1 MIEEKKIEWLT
12 EEICKEYLER
22 ARKLPMDDGSD
33 TGAWRN
39 LRKELQ
45 ERCNI
50 TETQAYNILRGRHI
64 RDYVLM
70 YGIKSGRI
78 PMPEKMK
85 EKLEKEKE
93 KEKKSRAKDDALL
106 EYIEK
111 IQELKS
117 MQMGY
122 ANGSDYDIEE
132 DDSDEDE

>member
-1 MIEEKKIEWLT
+1 MEENKVEWLT
-12 EEICKEYLER
+12 EEICKEYLEW
-22 ARKLPMDDGSD
+22 AKKLLPNDESD

-50 TETQAYNILRGRHI
+50 TETQAYNILRGVHI
-64 RDYVLM
+64 RDYLLM

-78 PMPEKMK
+78 PMPEKLK

-93 KEKKSRAKDDALL
+93 KEKKSKTKDDALL
-106 EYIEK
+106 GYIEK

-117 MQMGY
+117 IQMGY

-132 DDSDEDE
+132 DKDIDEDD

>member
-1 MIEEKKIEWLT
+1 MTKERFEWLT

-22 ARKLPMDDGSD
+22 ARKLPQNDGSD
-33 TGAWRN
+33 TGTWRS
-39 LRKELQ
+39 LRIELQ
-45 ERCNI
+45 KRCNI
-50 TETQAYNILRGRHI
+50 TETQAYNILRGVHI
-64 RDYVLM
+64 RDYLLM

-78 PMPEKMK
+78 PMPEKLK
-85 EKLEKEKE
+85 EKLEREKE

>member
-1 MIEEKKIEWLT
+1 MTEERFEWLT

-33 TGAWRN
+33 TGTWRS
-39 LRKELQ
+39 LRIELQ
-45 ERCNI
+45 KRCNI
-50 TETQAYNILRGRHI
+50 TETQAYNILRGVHI
-64 RDYVLM
+64 HDYLLM
-70 YGIKSGRI
+70 YGIKSGRV
-78 PMPEKMK
+78 PMPEKLR

-93 KEKKSRAKDDALL
+93 KEKKSKTKDDALL
-106 EYIEK
+106 GYIEK

-117 MQMGY
+117 IQMGY

>member
-1 MIEEKKIEWLT
+1 
-12 EEICKEYLER
+12 
-22 ARKLPMDDGSD
+22 
-33 TGAWRN
+33 
-39 LRKELQ
+39 
-45 ERCNI
+45 
-50 TETQAYNILRGRHI
+50 
-64 RDYVLM
+64 
-70 YGIKSGRI
+70 
-78 PMPEKMK
+78 MPEKMK

-93 KEKKSRAKDDALL
+93 KEKRAKAKDDALL